1 MTIVHH
7 EVHPH
12 LNYFLCLEAD
22 IQGLS
27 RWIEFSPE
35 NEDVYSIELARLLMT
50 AAAEVDVIA
59 KSLCK
64 SITPARNASSI
75 NSYQSVLCEALP
87 MLPFAVVEMPRYG
100 MVFRPWSNWE
110 ENESPPDWW
119 KGNNK
124 VKHHRSE
131 HFKQASLKNVLNAS
145 AALLVLLL
153 LYYRSQNIHHFPF
166 LNLFLPKTFASP
178 DGGAHFILIPDGSNV
193 PWAN

>member
-50 AAAEVDVIA
+50 ASAEVDVIA
-59 KSLCK
+59 KSLCM
-64 SITPARNASSI
+64 SIAPMRNANSI
-75 NSYQSVLCEALP
+75 NAYQSILCEALP
-87 MLPFAVVEMPRYG
+87 MLSQAVVEMPRYG
-100 MVFRPWSNWE
+100 MVLRPWSNWQ
-110 ENESPPDWW
+110 ENDSPPEWW
-119 KGNNK
+119 TGNNK

-131 HFKQASLKNVLNAS
+131 HFKQANLKHVLNAS

-153 LYYRSQNIHHFPF
+153 LYYRSQNIHHFPR
-166 LNLFLPKTFASP
+166 LNLFLPKTFASQ
-178 DGGAHFILIPDGSNV
+178 DGGAHYIFLPDEANV
-193 PWAN
+193 PWPN